1 MDSKRAAGRYAADLV
16 DDGQAIGLG
25 TGSTVAFALERL
37 AERIQHEGLRI
48 ACVATSKDTEHK
60 ARRLG
65 IPLSTLAAEPRL
77 SVTVDGADEVGPD
90 HTLIKGGGGALVRE
104 KIVAAASQELIVIV
118 SESKMVETLGKAF
131 LLPVE
136 FLPFAQPLVQAR
148 LQELGLTPYLRTGED
163 DEPFITDNGNAIL
176 DCACDGIEDPETLER
191 EINLIPG
198 VLDNGLFVG
207 MAGRIVIGKQ
217 DGSVEVRD

>member
-60 ARRLG
+60 GASTRHPPLHPRGRAASVGHRRRCRRG
-65 IPLSTLAAEPRL
+65 RS
-77 SVTVDGADEVGPD
+77 GP
-90 HTLIKGGGGALVRE
+90 HPHQGGGGALVRE

-148 LQELGLTPYLRTGED
+148 LQELGLTPYCGRARMTSPSLPTTATRSSTAPAMESRT
-163 DEPFITDNGNAIL
+163 PKRSRPRSTSSP
-176 DCACDGIEDPETLER
+176 ACSTMVSSSAWQG
-191 EINLIPG
+191 
-198 VLDNGLFVG
+198 
-207 MAGRIVIGKQ
+207 A
-217 DGSVEVRD
+217 S

>member
-1 MDSKRAAGRYAADLV
+1 MDAKRAAGRYAADLV
-16 DDGQAIGLG
+16 EDGQAIGLG

-37 AERIQHEGLRI
+37 AERISHEDLRI
-48 ACVATSKDTEHK
+48 VGVPTSKDTERQAK
-60 ARRLG
+60 RLG
-65 IPLSTLAAEPRL
+65 IPLASLQAEPRL
-77 SVTVDGADEVGPD
+77 ALTIDGADEVGPD

-118 SESKMVETLGKAF
+118 SENKIVERLGKDF

-136 FLPFAQPLVQAR
+136 CLPFALTLVQER
-148 LQELGLTPYLRTGED
+148 LQELGLTPYLRTIEGD
-163 DEPFITDNGNAIL
+163 ASYVTDNGNWIL
-176 DCACDGIEDPETLER
+176 DCASDGIDDPATLER
-191 EINLIPG
+191 EINAIPG

-207 MAGRIVIGKQ
+207 LAGRLVIGKL

>member
-1 MDSKRAAGRYAADLV
+1 
-16 DDGQAIGLG
+16 
-25 TGSTVAFALERL
+25 
-37 AERIQHEGLRI
+37 
-48 ACVATSKDTEHK
+48 
-60 ARRLG
+60 
-65 IPLSTLAAEPRL
+65 
-77 SVTVDGADEVGPD
+77 
-90 HTLIKGGGGALVRE
+90 VRE